1 MNTLIRTLT
10 LTTIATV
17 LMACGEAE
25 LETTTS
31 ASEQASVIA
40 EDTSAITPEETS
52 VETEPEQEETYS
64 EPEEETET
72 EVIEEEV
79 AKEETPEA
87 EEEEEA
93 EEETRSIT
101 LSWTP
106 PSTRANGDALEL
118 SEISGYEVYYFMDGS
133 PDGDG
138 ETNAI
143 NSPNIT
149 ELAIDDLS
157 PGIYYF
163 SIAAIDTDGLASEMS
178 EAVEADLQ

>member
-17 LMACGEAE
+17 LIACGETE
-25 LETTTS
+25 LETTTTT
-31 ASEQASVIA
+31 SEQASVTT
-40 EDTSAITPEETS
+40 ESTSAVTPEETAI
-52 VETEPEQEETYS
+52 ETEAEQEET
-64 EPEEETET
+64 ETAATDDEDQ
-72 EVIEEEV
+72 
-79 AKEETPEA
+79 
-87 EEEEEA
+87 
-93 EEETRSIT
+93 TRSIT

-118 SEISGYEVYYFMDGS
+118 SELSGYEVYYFMDGS

-138 ETNAI
+138 EANAI

-163 SIAAIDTDGLASEMS
+163 SITAIDTDGLVSEMS